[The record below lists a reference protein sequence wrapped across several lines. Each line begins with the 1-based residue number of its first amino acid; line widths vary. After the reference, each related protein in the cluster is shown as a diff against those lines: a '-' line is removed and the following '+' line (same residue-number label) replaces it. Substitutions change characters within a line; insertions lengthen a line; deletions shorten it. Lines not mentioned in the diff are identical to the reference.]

1 MKKALIVAN
10 SSGLI
15 TLFLKNDVE
24 LLKKKGYQIDCAC
37 NTNYPDSN
45 TDEFFLKYHI
55 NVVHV
60 DFPIRK
66 LNLKMLKSSYDS
78 FKQLIKNRRYEVIH
92 CHSTIAAVLARQ
104 CAKKYRKKGLK
115 VLYTSHGFPFYK
127 GASGKKAFFYKCI
140 EHYYSRYT
148 DGIITIC
155 EEDYNSAKKMHC
167 KKVYKING
175 MGVDLDRFQILNFD
189 RESYRAKLGFKNT
202 DKVILSVGEL
212 NTNKNHQVVIRAI
225 SMLKDSNIVYA
236 ICGREV
242 TEIGKKRE
250 LKKLAEKSGVK
261 LVFLGFR
268 SDIPEIC
275 HSVEIGA
282 LPSYKEG
289 LGLSGIE
296 MLAAGI
302 PVVASDRQGI
312 RDYIKENVTGFLC
325 NPESAQDFSTGIK
338 KTFELSENILTKEVC
353 ISAAKKF
360 SALNARN
367 KMDHIYKAVL
377 GDR

>member
-1 MKKALIVAN
+1 MKRALIVAN

-24 LLKKKGYQIDCAC
+24 LLKNKGYQIDCAC
-37 NTNYPDSN
+37 NINYPDSN
-45 TDEFFLKYHI
+45 TDEFFHKYHI
-55 NVVHV
+55 NVTHI

-66 LNLKMLKSSYDS
+66 LDLKMLKAAYHEL
-78 FKQLIKNRRYEVIH
+78 KQLIKSRNYKVVH

-104 CAKKYRKKGLK
+104 CAKNYRKKGLK

-127 GASGKKAFFYKCI
+127 GASGKKAFFYKFI
-140 EHYYSRYT
+140 ENYYSKYT
-148 DGIITIC
+148 DAIITIC
-155 EEDYNSAKKMHC
+155 DEDYNNAKKMHC

-175 MGVDLDRFQILNFD
+175 MGVDLDRFQISDFN
-189 RESYRAKLGFKNT
+189 RELYREKLGFKNT

-212 NTNKNHQVVIRAI
+212 NTNKNHQIVIRAI
-225 SMLKDSNIVYA
+225 SLLKDCNIVYA

-242 TEIGKKRE
+242 TEIGKKQE
-250 LKKLAEKSGVK
+250 LKELAEKMGVK

-296 MLAAGI
+296 MLAAGV

-325 NPESAQDFSTGIK
+325 NPESPDDFSIGIT
-338 KTFELSENILTKEVC
+338 KTFELSENILTKEAC
-353 ISAAKKF
+353 ISTAKKF
-360 SALNARN
+360 SVVAARN
-367 KMDHIYKAVL
+367 RMNHIYKAVL
-377 GDR
+377 EDR